1 MICAPNCLSL
11 SIFTPD
17 DTPRDPL
24 CPQRGTL
31 FVHQTLV
38 QTMSHGAKSMGT
50 RDLLVIGG
58 SAGGVEAL
66 VFLARN
72 FPSDFPAAVVVTIH
86 LPPQGGSVL
95 DELLTSVGP
104 LPAAFAAEHDRMR
117 NGFIYIA
124 PADRHLI
131 VEGDFFT
138 LGLGPRE
145 NSSRPAIDP
154 MMRSAALC
162 CGSRAIGVVLTGTL
176 GDGASGLWAIDQCG
190 GTTIVQDPDDAAFP
204 DMPANALN
212 RLRPDH
218 IVKLSEMPQLLTRLV
233 TQPAGKTMPVPPSI
247 GFEVAIA
254 RGGHAAIEQMDLV
267 GKRSGFAC
275 PDCHGAMWEIDEGD
289 LVRYRCHVGHTY
301 TADLMALA
309 LDDNLRRAL
318 GSALRAMEERRSLA
332 GNLQDQAE
340 RKGQS
345 RLASSWAHRSREFQ
359 RELDVIR
366 DAIMRLDEISARQD
380 SRRAA
385 E

>member
-31 FVHQTLV
+31 FVHETLV
-38 QTMSHGAKSMGT
+38 QTMSQGAKSMGT
-50 RDLLVIGG
+50 RDLLVIVG

-86 LPPQGGSVL
+86 LRPQGGCVL
-95 DELLTSVGP
+95 DELLTRAGRRPS
-104 LPAAFAAEHDRMR
+104 AFPAEHDLLR
-117 NGFIYIA
+117 NGFVHIA

-176 GDGASGLWAIDQCG
+176 SDGASGLWAIDQCG
-190 GTTIVQDPDDAAFP
+190 GTTVVQDPNDAAFP

-218 IVKLSEMPQLLTRLV
+218 VATLSEMPQLLTSLV
-233 TQPAGKTMPVPPSI
+233 TQPAGKAMPVPPSI

-254 RGGHAAIEQMDLV
+254 RGAHAACEQMDRG
-267 GKRSGFAC
+267 GK
-275 PDCHGAMWEIDEGD
+275 
-289 LVRYRCHVGHTY
+289 V
-301 TADLMALA
+301 
-309 LDDNLRRAL
+309 
-318 GSALRAMEERRSLA
+318 
-332 GNLQDQAE
+332 
-340 RKGQS
+340 
-345 RLASSWAHRSREFQ
+345 
-359 RELDVIR
+359 
-366 DAIMRLDEISARQD
+366 
-380 SRRAA
+380 
-385 E
+385 